1 MQSVEARFVDQGLSE
16 LAKDLSGHRRILV
29 VCGASRRFANIVAE
43 ALAFAEVQVFEEDR
57 LAPGYRLASS
67 GTPTA
72 IRLLSTQA
80 APS

>member
-43 ALAFAEVQVFEEDR
+43 ALAFAEVQVSEDR